1 MDELSTLQFLIIT
14 VIFVWSGFVRSG
26 LGFGGAV
33 LSLPFLLLV
42 HSDPLFFL
50 PILAI
55 QLLIFSG
62 VTVVY
67 NLAKAASKNLP
78 ADHADIKG
86 GALQS
91 TVDWGYLKYA
101 LVVMIIPKV
110 MGVIGVIT
118 LPGDLMA
125 AVIFCIVAVYSVSY
139 ILNKPFVSN
148 SRVVDAIFL
157 IIGGYMLGTS
167 LLGAP
172 FVITVF
178 AQHVDRRQLRDT
190 LFALWFVLVTIKLAA
205 FIYAGVDLQIAQ
217 QLWLLPAAT
226 IGHFMGLRFHD
237 YTLQADTK
245 VFYRIIGSVLLMVS
259 IVGIYQIIS

>member
-1 MDELSTLQFLIIT
+1 MAELSTLQFLIIIL
-14 VIFVWSGFVRSG
+14 IFVWSGFVRSG

-62 VTVVY
+62 GTVAY
-67 NLAKAASKNLP
+67 NLAKSASKNLL
-78 ADHADIKG
+78 ADHKE

-91 TVDWGYLKYA
+91 TVNWDYLKYA
-101 LVVMIIPKV
+101 LIVMIIPKV

-118 LPGDLMA
+118 LPGNLMA
-125 AVIFCIVAVYSVSY
+125 TVIFCIVAVYSVSY

-148 SRVVDAIFL
+148 SRVLDVIFL

-205 FIYAGVDLQIAQ
+205 FIYAGVDLQLAQ

-259 IVGIYQIIS
+259 IVGIYQIIR